1 MLRHISIA
9 VLLVYGAIEAKR
21 KWEFLRERLDDTLDV
36 FTCHGIGG
44 IVGTLLTGFF
54 ADPKVNSLGA
64 GAFYKHPK
72 QIWVQLVAVVVAMA
86 YTTVATLIILLIL
99 KYTPKIGLRTRWQE
113 EELGDVALHREA
125 AYSVEM
131 TAGEGGSAPKQS
143 A

>member
-1 MLRHISIA
+1 M
-9 VLLVYGAIEAKR
+9 LLVYGAIELKR

-44 IVGTLLTGFF
+44 VVGTLLTGFL
-54 ADPKVNSLGA
+54 ADPKVNPIGK
-64 GAFYKHPK
+64 GAFYHHPR
-72 QIWVQLVAVVVAMA
+72 QIWVQLVGVLVAMA
-86 YTTVATLIILLIL
+86 YTTVATLIILLML

-131 TAGEGGSAPKQS
+131 TSGEAPKQS